1 MRVKGMRIIQG
12 KTASND
18 LKMSLGAMGH
28 RQVEGSWVLKFESD
42 RTGACEVNSLLI
54 FEVSM

>member
-1 MRVKGMRIIQG
+1 MRVKEIRIIQG

-28 RQVEGSWVLKFESD
+28 GQVQGSWVLKFESD
-42 RTGACEVNSLLI
+42 RTGACEVSTPSI
-54 FEVSM
+54 FEVSI